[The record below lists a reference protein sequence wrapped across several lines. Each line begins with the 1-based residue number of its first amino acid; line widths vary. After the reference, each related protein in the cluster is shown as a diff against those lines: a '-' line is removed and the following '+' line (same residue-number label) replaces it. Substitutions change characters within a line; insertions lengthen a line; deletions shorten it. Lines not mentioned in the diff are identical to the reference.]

1 MIQFETIFVHWRVD
15 MKDRCF
21 GILLALILFGT
32 VQNCLAEEF
41 SGKLERVDW
50 ETVTILGS
58 DNQRLT
64 VRVDQDNRKQAAP
77 FLGKWVNVDLNLSRG
92 EPLAIRF
99 RSSQ

>member
-1 MIQFETIFVHWRVD
+1 MR
-15 MKDRCF
+15 DRCL
-21 GILLALILFGT
+21 GILLALSLFGA
-32 VQNCLAEEF
+32 VPLCLADEF

-77 FLGKWVNVDLNLSRG
+77 FLGKWVSVDFQPDQGQPR
-92 EPLAIRF
+92 AIRF
-99 RSSQ
+99 KACR